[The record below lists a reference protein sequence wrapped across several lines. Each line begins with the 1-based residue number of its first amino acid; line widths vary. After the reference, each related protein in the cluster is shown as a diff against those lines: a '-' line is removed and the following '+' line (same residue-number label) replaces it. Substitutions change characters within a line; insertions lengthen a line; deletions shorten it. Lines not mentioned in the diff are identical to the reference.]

1 MSIMLCSKEE
11 IADKLNVS
19 EYMNDMY
26 LELIMNI
33 NEKFKLDI
41 DIEEDL
47 SNDLSLFWDKMC
59 EISNEL
65 NKLRGNDN
73 YNTEN

>member
-1 MSIMLCSKEE
+1 MLCSKEE
-11 IADKLNVS
+11 IADKLNIS

-33 NEKFKLDI
+33 NDKFKLEI

-47 SNDLSLFWDKMC
+47 SNDLSLFWSKMC

-65 NKLRGNDN
+65 NILRGNEN
-73 YNTEN
+73 YN

>member
-1 MSIMLCSKEE
+1 MNCSKEE
-11 IADKLNVS
+11 IADKLNIA

-26 LELIMNI
+26 YELITNI
-33 NEKFKLDI
+33 NDKFKLEI

-47 SNDLSLFWDKMC
+47 SNDLSLFWSKMC

-65 NKLRGNDN
+65 NNLRGNEN
-73 YNTEN
+73 YNN

>member
-11 IADKLNVS
+11 IADKLNIS

-33 NEKFKLDI
+33 NDKFKLEI

-47 SNDLSLFWDKMC
+47 SNDLSLFWSKMC

-65 NKLRGNDN
+65 NILRGNEN
-73 YNTEN
+73 YN

>member
-47 SNDLSLFWDKMC
+47 SNDLSLFWGKMC

>member
-1 MSIMLCSKEE
+1 
-11 IADKLNVS
+11 
-19 EYMNDMY
+19 
-26 LELIMNI
+26 LELIFNI
-33 NEKFKLDI
+33 NEKFKLNI

-47 SNDLSLFWDKMC
+47 SNDLSLFWGKMC

>member
-1 MSIMLCSKEE
+1 MLCSKEE

-19 EYMNDMY
+19 EYMNDMQ
-26 LELIMNI
+26 LELIFNI
-33 NEKFKLDI
+33 NEKFKLNI

-47 SNDLSLFWDKMC
+47 SNDLSLFWGKMC

>member
-1 MSIMLCSKEE
+1 MNCSKEE
-11 IADKLNVS
+11 IADKLNIA

-26 LELIMNI
+26 YELITNI
-33 NEKFKLDI
+33 NDKFKLEI

-47 SNDLSLFWDKMC
+47 SNDLSLFWSKMC

-65 NKLRGNDN
+65 NNLRGNEN
-73 YNTEN
+73 YN

>member
-1 MSIMLCSKEE
+1 MLCSKEE